1 MASTKHS
8 LIRAEEAIEE
18 TELPEAKRARVP
30 DSDRP
35 RRVELN
41 PADCDL
47 DFNIEGNGLQ
57 GHALFEGGFAYC
69 WSGARAIIG
78 ITGGKY
84 CFGCKIISEQ
94 KVVMD
99 DTDPDQQNICRIGI
113 SRGDVALA
121 NLGES
126 AHSFGFGGTGKF
138 SNAKK
143 FVDYGIKFG
152 VGDTIV
158 CTVDLESKPL
168 ASIGFSK
175 NGKWLGTAMQFDA
188 GPKGLGVVDS
198 PQKKLQWES
207 AVYPHV
213 LLKNVVVEL
222 QFAIDDGLVPEDG
235 YKPWNT
241 AIDDG
246 IYIIGPSFPNISD
259 VELLMMV
266 GLPASGKS
274 TWAEKWVKDHPEK
287 RYVLLGTN
295 LVLDQMKVPGLTR
308 KSNYGER
315 FDWLMDRATGIF
327 NALLARAAKTCR
339 NYILDQTN
347 VYKNARKR
355 KLKEFINHRKIALVI
370 FPTPDELKFRA
381 RKRFTEMG
389 KEVPAEAVN
398 EMLAN
403 YVIPTSKDIPGSD
416 ELFDQVIFLE
426 LNREDS
432 QRYLNEMKRELR
444 SGSEL
449 DVKSNYSPYAHVNSV
464 PSLTNSSTVDGRV
477 LPAVVDHYVSHIP
490 LPTPNYDQSLQPV
503 NPSFSSAESYDLP
516 GFHGESYQPGSFC
529 PSHSIDRDSS
539 YSDYTSGSPWL
550 RSQISPVGY
559 QSGVIG
565 PSHYIPGDDFNSYQ
579 SFTMPGAGVN
589 DAYCRPNLEIP
600 SSFPRNPFSYNSP
613 VAAIRD
619 PIAPRADFQ
628 SQPLRG
634 PPNQF
639 HAPFSSAYGPPY
651 GAHPPPPT
659 HGDIP
664 SAVPRADFQS
674 QPLRGSPNLFHA
686 PLTSAYGPPYGAHP
700 PPTHGAIPSVPRSY
714 YEGYSSPGFRYN

>member
-8 LIRAEEAIEE
+8 LIRAEEAKED
-18 TELPEAKRARVP
+18 TEIPEAKRARVP

-35 RRVELN
+35 SRVELN
-41 PADCDL
+41 LADCDL

-113 SRGDVALA
+113 SRGDAALG

-158 CTVDLESKPL
+158 CAVDLESKPL

-207 AVYPHV
+207 AVFPHV

-222 QFAIDDGLVPEDG
+222 QFAIDDGLVLEDG

-259 VELLMMV
+259 MELLMMV

-315 FDWLMDRATGIF
+315 FDRLMDRATGIF

-403 YVIPTSKDIPGSD
+403 YAIPTSKDIPGSD

-449 DVKSNYSPYAHVNSV
+449 GVKSNYSPYSHVNSV
-464 PSLTNSSTVDGRV
+464 PSLANSSTVDGGV
-477 LPAVVDHYVSHIP
+477 LPAVVGNRYVSHIP
-490 LPTPNYDQSLQPV
+490 LPTPNYDQSHQPV
-503 NPSFSSAESYDLP
+503 IPPFSSAESYDVP
-516 GFHGESYQPGSFC
+516 GFYGGSYQPGSFC
-529 PSHSIDRDSS
+529 PSHPIDRDSS
-539 YSDYTSGSPWL
+539 SSDYANGSPWMAT
-550 RSQISPVGY
+550 QISPGGY
-559 QSGVIG
+559 QSGLIG
-565 PSHYIPGDDFNSYQ
+565 TSHYIPGDDFNSYQ

-589 DAYCRPNLEIP
+589 DAYRRPNLEIP

-613 VAAIRD
+613 VAAIGD
-619 PIAPRADFQ
+619 PIVPQVDFQ

-651 GAHPPPPT
+651 GTHP
-659 HGDIP
+659 
-664 SAVPRADFQS
+664 
-674 QPLRGSPNLFHA
+674 
-686 PLTSAYGPPYGAHP
+686 P
-700 PPTHGAIPSVPRSY
+700 PPTHGAIPSAPRSY
-714 YEGYSSPGFRYN
+714 YEGYSTPGFRYN